1 MRERLERRVG
11 FPVFTGIVRHSA
23 SPELRMPLA
32 VERSDGVRIWL
43 ALCEGEEALLRSC
56 GRARRAT
63 AVAEC
68 SPCCTHLRTTA
79 ASAAA
84 DAERAALACGVV
96 EIDAAALGAVGG

>member
-23 SPELRMPLA
+23 SLELRMPLA
-32 VERSDGVRIWL
+32 VERPDGVRIWL

-63 AVAEC
+63 AVHDSGGGVFAVL
-68 SPCCTHLRTTA
+68 H
-79 ASAAA
+79 ASAHNGGL
-84 DAERAALACGVV
+84 RCGRR
-96 EIDAAALGAVGG
+96 